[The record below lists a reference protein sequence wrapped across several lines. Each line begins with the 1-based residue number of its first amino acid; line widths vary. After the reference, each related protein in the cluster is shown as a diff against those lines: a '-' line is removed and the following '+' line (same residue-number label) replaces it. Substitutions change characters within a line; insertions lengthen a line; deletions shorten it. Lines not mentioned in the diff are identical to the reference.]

1 MNLLNSVDTSFFK
14 QKGYIVIKNQINE
27 EVIKK
32 LHKNSKEII
41 KEAINI
47 KWPHVKVY
55 RDYPHFFGKPNIFGV
70 DYPFNSLL
78 GKNLFDVFNSL
89 KIDNFIKQLGH
100 FENFETEL
108 IRLHTNS
115 NFFNYQGGWHRDYA
129 TFSSPGYLTCIIY
142 LEDEKGFKI
151 VTKEKNKL
159 LIEYGIDTNSQSNLT
174 VKDSFTDL
182 PKNMYE
188 VVDVNRGD
196 ILFFEPGLLHQGFC
210 KKYRLHYHMR
220 FKKLENGK
228 TNHNK
233 PFNFIK
239 DFLPDTKIDEN
250 IGTYNY
256 SKSLRSRIKRL
267 RTFIL
272 YFFPRIKSLIY
283 NIFAKKKKLSIFHS
297 TIWQ

>member
-1 MNLLNSVDTSFFK
+1 MNLLNSNDTNFFK
-14 QKGYIVIKNQINE
+14 QKGYIVIKNQISE
-27 EVIKK
+27 EVLKK

-41 KEAINI
+41 NEAINI
-47 KWPHVKVY
+47 KWPHVRVY
-55 RDYPHFFGKPNIFGV
+55 RDYPHFFGKPNIFGI
-70 DYPFNSLL
+70 DYPFSKML
-78 GKNLFDVFNSL
+78 GKTLFEVFNSI
-89 KIDNFIKQLGH
+89 KIDDFIKELGN

-115 NFFNYQGGWHRDYA
+115 SFFKYQGGWHRDFA

-151 VTKEKNKL
+151 VTNEKNEL
-159 LIEYGIDTNSQSNLT
+159 LAEYGVDSNFQSNLT
-174 VKDSFTDL
+174 VKDSFISL
-182 PKNMYE
+182 PKNMYD
-188 VVDVNRGD
+188 VVDVNKGD
-196 ILFFEPGLLHQGFC
+196 ILFFKPGLLHQGYC

-220 FKKLENGK
+220 FKKIEGDTTKQNM
-228 TNHNK
+228 
-233 PFNFIK
+233 PFNFVK

-267 RTFIL
+267 KSFIL

-283 NIFAKKKKLSIFHS
+283 NIFSKKKKLSIFHS